1 MGTYHFF
8 ASNIRG
14 LILDNDEKWPTCC
27 SVCGLLCISPFF
39 GATGKQSKSSHQF
52 KLKCMNLLCM
62 PSTYESIVF
71 NEQVPITTTQSW
83 DLLTVPTDAV
93 NIKDLT
99 RLFMNIG
106 FTTTDAYNSAKY
118 ARTWINKLYKDE
130 KAAEQS
136 CQIASKCITQFY
148 GITILDS
155 YRDPTF
161 HWHPDLQRWTP
172 DLLEDPFTINMIRN
186 IFYDEENLA
195 SSLKD
200 PPGQPM
206 LMIIEPNPP
215 QHAPDDNAMLT
226 NSNVIPNMS
235 NADTTIS
242 AGLEGRVLTGKDPI
256 EAWLIGKGSPSPMPF
271 P

>member
-1 MGTYHFF
+1 M
-8 ASNIRG
+8 
-14 LILDNDEKWPTCC
+14 
-27 SVCGLLCISPFF
+27 
-39 GATGKQSKSSHQF
+39 
-52 KLKCMNLLCM
+52 
-62 PSTYESIVF
+62 
-71 NEQVPITTTQSW
+71 
-83 DLLTVPTDAV
+83 PTDAV
-93 NIKDLT
+93 NIKGLT
-99 RLFMNIG
+99 RLFMSTG
-106 FTTTDAYNSAKY
+106 FTITDACNSAKY
-118 ARTWINKLYKDE
+118 TRTWINKLYEDE

-155 YRDPTF
+155 YRDPIF

-172 DLLEDPFTINMIRN
+172 DLLEDPFTINMIRT
-186 IFYDEENLA
+186 ISYDEENLA
-195 SSLKD
+195 SPLKD
-200 PPGQPM
+200 PLGQPM

-256 EAWLIGKGSPSPMPF
+256 EAWPIGKGSPSPMPF

>member
-1 MGTYHFF
+1 
-8 ASNIRG
+8 
-14 LILDNDEKWPTCC
+14 
-27 SVCGLLCISPFF
+27 
-39 GATGKQSKSSHQF
+39 
-52 KLKCMNLLCM
+52 MNLLCM

-130 KAAEQS
+130 KAAEHS

-148 GITILDS
+148 DNTILDS
-155 YRDPTF
+155 HRDPTF
-161 HWHPDLQRWTP
+161 YWHLDLQRWTP
-172 DLLEDPFTINMIRN
+172 DLLEGPFAIKMIRT
-186 IFYDEENLA
+186 ISYDEENFVSL
-195 SSLKD
+195 LKD
-200 PPGQPM
+200 PLGQSM
-206 LMIIEPNPP
+206 LVIIEPNPP

-226 NSNVIPNMS
+226 NSNVTPNMS
-235 NADTTIS
+235 NTDTTIS

-256 EAWLIGKGSPSPMPF
+256 EAWPIGEGSPSLCLCHNHSLYPRNIMLSVAFYLITHTLHWPSITQPTSTQLYVSSCSHSQF
-271 P
+271 